1 MLELFYGVQTGAQFS
16 SVIKIEVN
24 KKWQAVRCIRQLAP
38 IAVKNAKFRSNQM
51 EHAQYT
57 AAIVI
62 RNVDP
67 SATGTKR
74 MDLK

>member
-1 MLELFYGVQTGAQFS
+1 L

-24 KKWQAVRCIRQLAP
+24 KIWQAVRCIRQLAP
-38 IAVKNAKFRSNQM
+38 IAVRNVKFHSSLMVQD
-51 EHAQYT
+51 QCT

-62 RNVDP
+62 RREGP

-74 MDLK
+74 RARSYS